1 MWWSNKNSTIKR
13 KGKED
18 DVQRFLYWFNLTL
31 GYIQSSSLKMRF
43 STNTISHLLDQPTIE
58 FSQPV
63 SNPLDFNPSQQLD
76 QQHIEFPL
84 IIQFLGFTTRFCV
97 LLHRDKFYFIKG
109 IFELDVK
116 FILFLNLLLGEM
128 ESLNK
133 FSNRGYC
140 QSNIFVLKTLNV
152 VFWNQICQLL
162 CVVILDCWL
171 SILFL
176 ILNEVRC
183 LSSFTLFI
191 VFWLSGILHL
201 HGYSYCDGCYLLKQM
216 HVIGSENVTILFC
229 LVVSYSCGFFSNICW
244 TNFVDKKHDTCY

>member
-1 MWWSNKNSTIKR
+1 
-13 KGKED
+13 
-18 DVQRFLYWFNLTL
+18 
-31 GYIQSSSLKMRF
+31 MRF

-162 CVVILDCWL
+162 CVVILDYIRPQPRQKSHPIQDHYSL
-171 SILFL
+171 VH
-176 ILNEVRC
+176 LNSPYKDFIAQVSTIYEPQFYHQVVPFPEWHQAMTVEIKA
-183 LSSFTLFI
+183 LESNNTWTLVPLPIGKQCIGCRWVYKVKFK
-191 VFWLSGILHL
+191 L
-201 HGYSYCDGCYLLKQM
+201 DGTVEHTKLD
-216 HVIGSENVTILFC
+216 
-229 LVVSYSCGFFSNICW
+229 W
-244 TNFVDKKHDTCY
+244 